1 MFSIGQKTTKN
12 NKNRLKCA
20 QGPIL
25 SFRRI
30 AKGAIFGQE
39 VPGAASRARLVITN
53 YDRGA
58 VGGGS
63 DTPWAIGPANF
74 VYY

>member
-1 MFSIGQKTTKN
+1 MRPRADFVV
-12 NKNRLKCA
+12 L
-20 QGPIL
+20 P
-25 SFRRI
+25 
-30 AKGAIFGQE
+30 E
-39 VPGAASRARLVITN
+39 VQGAASRARLVITN